1 VAVRPQQDAPDHERG
16 PGRALL
22 QDDRFEIRVSPGLDG
37 PGEARGAITEWLGG
51 RVGAKTL
58 DDVRLVITELVTN
71 SVRHGGLR
79 PADHVRIRARATGD
93 RLRVDVED
101 AGRAGSVERRR
112 TGRGQA
118 GGFGLNI
125 VQTVSA
131 RWGVSLAHG
140 TRVWAELALS

>member
-1 VAVRPQQDAPDHERG
+1 MRPQQDDHDRERD
-16 PGRALL
+16 PASSLL
-22 QDDRFEIRVSPGLDG
+22 QDDRFEIWVSPGLDA
-37 PGEARGAITEWLGG
+37 PAEARGAITDWLGD
-51 RVGAKTL
+51 RVGALTL

-79 PADHVRIRARATGD
+79 PGDPVHVWAQATAES
-93 RLRVDVED
+93 LRVEVED

-112 TGRGQA
+112 TRRGQV

-125 VQTVSA
+125 VETVSA